1 MNLQMLKKAMIAYVN
16 SVKAIWST
24 VTHPLTI
31 IGSRKCNLK
40 DYKIYGNSIQNGIPT
55 PQAQIEIKSVGELV
69 TEGEYT
75 GKYKI
80 PVRARGKNLLN
91 ISAIQENYSLR
102 PKGVNVS
109 VDSNTQKVKVSGT
122 ANSNGGRLSYIT
134 KITLPAGTY
143 YFSTNTDTYRFALTN
158 IKSSSQIA
166 WGNKFFTLTE
176 TTTLGLGVNLIKD
189 TVYDLE
195 AWVQIEEG
203 QYPSGEYEPYIEP
216 QNFNIYLDEPLRKVG
231 DVADYIDS
239 ESQKVIRN
247 TKQETI
253 TEIGTMSSSTT
264 SYRRFTPQISE
275 KPLKSGSSTTT
286 KSIVISNKFKST
298 DVSYGDLGNYGG
310 VIIPYI
316 STAGVNMVAITF
328 NSTSINTIEE
338 AQETIGDGFDVCYI
352 LENPIEVDVDL
363 PMIPQFKGTTIYE
376 VLTDPPSSGIK
387 VCYFE

>member
-40 DYKIYGNSIQNGIPT
+40 DYKIYGNSIQDGTPT
-55 PQAQIEIKSVGELV
+55 PEAQIEVRSVGELV

-109 VDSNTQKVKVSGT
+109 VDSNTQKVKVFGT

-143 YFSTNTDTYRFALTN
+143 YFSTNTGTYRFVLTN
-158 IKSSSQIA
+158 TKSSSQIT
-166 WGNKFFTLTE
+166 WCNKFFTLTE
-176 TTTLGLGVNLIKD
+176 TTTLGLGVNLIKN
-189 TVYDLE
+189 TVYDFE
-195 AWVQIEEG
+195 AWLQIEEG

-216 QNFNIYLDEPLRKVG
+216 QTVNIYLDEPIG
-231 DVADYIDS
+231 AG
-239 ESQKVIRN
+239 KVIQ
-247 TKQETI
+247 KSVD
-253 TEIGTMSSSTT
+253 GL
-264 SYRRFTPQISE
+264 P
-275 KPLKSGSSTTT
+275 PL
-286 KSIVISNKFKST
+286 
-298 DVSYGDLGNYGG
+298 
-310 VIIPYI
+310 
-316 STAGVNMVAITF
+316 
-328 NSTSINTIEE
+328 
-338 AQETIGDGFDVCYI
+338 
-352 LENPIEVDVDL
+352 
-363 PMIPQFKGTTIYE
+363 PQFRGTTIYE
-376 VLTDPPSSGIK
+376 VQTEVPPSGIE
-387 VCYFE
+387 VCYYG